1 MLLLAGAAL
10 GQIFSCD
17 DSTTWSSSF
26 DGRQNPAGAGAGY
39 VEWWFFTAYSASADT
54 GYAMTYDPARKSIDF
69 MLYEHAAD
77 PALARVV
84 NLGKSY
90 AAPSVGPAN
99 ATQTFD
105 AATGV
110 TVLDESTY
118 AIRGAMPEHGLEWS
132 LKYTQA
138 AAAAREH
145 VDLLGVI
152 ALDWISYMPS
162 AVVSGYVAV
171 NGTRYD
177 FDADGV
183 GYHDHNSGKWPKL
196 GDDANGLISFDYK
209 WGSINGG
216 AGGVGGVYGA
226 YLLPG
231 PLKSVSVDYVFVR
244 APGGER
250 VEFGT
255 LCGHHVTFTPL
266 RFVTH
271 ADGRKEATAVSIAA
285 TSPKYELRWTHEM
298 RSSAANPGGAGLGLV
313 VYEQLSV
320 HNLTLTE
327 KATGRTAAAASG
339 VFGFTEWSGPA

>member
-1 MLLLAGAAL
+1 
-10 GQIFSCD
+10 
-17 DSTTWSSSF
+17 
-26 DGRQNPAGAGAGY
+26 
-39 VEWWFFTAYSASADT
+39 
-54 GYAMTYDPARKSIDF
+54 MTYDPARKSIDF
-69 MLYEHAAD
+69 MLYEYAAD

-84 NLGKSY
+84 NLGKSFD
-90 AAPSVGPAN
+90 AVSVGPAN

-162 AVVSGYVAV
+162 AVVSGYVSV

-209 WGSINGG
+209 CTPRNSG
-216 AGGVGGVYGA
+216 AIRAHFGA
-226 YLLPG
+226 IL
-231 PLKSVSVDYVFVR
+231 
-244 APGGER
+244 
-250 VEFGT
+250 
-255 LCGHHVTFTPL
+255 
-266 RFVTH
+266 
-271 ADGRKEATAVSIAA
+271 
-285 TSPKYELRWTHEM
+285 
-298 RSSAANPGGAGLGLV
+298 
-313 VYEQLSV
+313 
-320 HNLTLTE
+320 
-327 KATGRTAAAASG
+327 
-339 VFGFTEWSGPA
+339 

>member
-1 MLLLAGAAL
+1 MSEL
-10 GQIFSCD
+10 
-17 DSTTWSSSF
+17 
-26 DGRQNPAGAGAGY
+26 
-39 VEWWFFTAYSASADT
+39 T
-54 GYAMTYDPARKSIDF
+54 GYCHQPQ
-69 MLYEHAAD
+69 
-77 PALARVV
+77 ALTT
-84 NLGKSY
+84 
-90 AAPSVGPAN
+90 PCP
-99 ATQTFD
+99 T
-105 AATGV
+105 TG
-110 TVLDESTY
+110 
-118 AIRGAMPEHGLEWS
+118 
-132 LKYTQA
+132 
-138 AAAAREH
+138 
-145 VDLLGVI
+145 
-152 ALDWISYMPS
+152 
-162 AVVSGYVAV
+162 
-171 NGTRYD
+171 
-177 FDADGV
+177 
-183 GYHDHNSGKWPKL
+183 
-196 GDDANGLISFDYK
+196 
-209 WGSINGG
+209 GSINGG